1 MLNVLSESFL
11 HLLLWLISRQP
22 HPNFIN
28 VRIAYASKIWA
39 QLTKNLL
46 TNQVQKDSESTFDEK
61 GGINYV
67 EIYCHTNYRGNYWL
81 CDKLDR
87 SKDVI
92 SPEKGSQGIW
102 KETSLY
108 TRRNSKRT
116 GKAGKSRW

>member
-1 MLNVLSESFL
+1 MYS
-11 HLLLWLISRQP
+11 
-22 HPNFIN
+22 
-28 VRIAYASKIWA
+28 
-39 QLTKNLL
+39 
-46 TNQVQKDSESTFDEK
+46 EK

-87 SKDVI
+87 GKDVI

-108 TRRNSKRT
+108 TRRNSKRQ
-116 GKAGKSRW
+116 GWQKPLVMSWKHSF